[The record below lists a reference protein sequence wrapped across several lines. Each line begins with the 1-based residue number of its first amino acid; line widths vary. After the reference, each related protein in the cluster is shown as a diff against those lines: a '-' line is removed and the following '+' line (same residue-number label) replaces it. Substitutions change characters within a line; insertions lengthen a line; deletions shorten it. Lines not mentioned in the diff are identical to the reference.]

1 MVGDMM
7 SDIKEGYIFP
17 VKPFDFNK
25 SVAFLKG
32 FKPAD
37 NEQDVT
43 NWSLTKGVQMAHQN
57 FVVTLKSIGTIE
69 TPKLTYTLYSEK
81 EIGDKVEQQV
91 VARLRFFLSMDDD
104 LTSFYELGNKDPLFK
119 PILDDL
125 YGYHQ
130 VKFLSAF
137 ENACWAIL
145 STRAPMALAKKMKQN
160 FAKAFGS
167 EIAYHNKRYI
177 AFPQATNLDNIT
189 IEDIEQVIHNHQKAT
204 YLKNVI
210 DFFAHENE
218 FDLARGNY
226 DEVKDKLLSIKG
238 IGKWSATFIML
249 RGLGFMEHLPEN
261 EKVLNDKIQNL
272 YQSISIDIQRVI
284 DYYADDKG
292 YWAHYIRAY
301 DALKS

>member
-1 MVGDMM
+1 M

-17 VKPFDFNK
+17 KQPFDFNK

-37 NEQDVT
+37 DEQDIT
-43 NWSLTKGVQMAHQN
+43 KQSLTKGVQIAHQN
-57 FVVTLKSIGTIE
+57 FVFTLKSIGSIDA
-69 TPKLTYTLYSEK
+69 PKLAYTLYSE
-81 EIGDKVEQQV
+81 EDINDKVEQHV

-104 LTSFYELGNKDPLFK
+104 LEHFYKLGNKDPLFK

-145 STRAPMALAKKMKQN
+145 STRAPMPLAKKMKQN
-160 FAKAFGS
+160 FAKAFGGQ
-167 EIAYHNKRYI
+167 IAYNNKSYI
-177 AFPQATNLDNIT
+177 AFPQATSIKH
-189 IEDIEQVIHNHQKAT
+189 ISVEDIEQVIHNHQKAT

-210 DFFAHENE
+210 DFFAHENG
-218 FDLARGNY
+218 FDLAQGDY
-226 DEVKDKLLSIKG
+226 DAVKDKLLTIKG

-249 RGLGFMEHLPEN
+249 RGLGFMEHLPDN
-261 EKVLNDKIQNL
+261 EKVLNDKIQAL
-272 YQSISIDIQRVI
+272 YQSTSIDIQSVI
-284 DYYADDKG
+284 NYYGDAKG
-292 YWAHYIRAY
+292 YWVHYIRAY